1 MFDFIIRLYFKIE
14 DKIFLS
20 WYDRKLKRQA
30 NEKMQKQLELKK
42 DMEVL
47 KRIAPN
53 VFREDG

>member
-20 WYDRKLKRQA
+20 WHDRKLKRQA

>member
-1 MFDFIIRLYFKIE
+1 MFDFIIELYFKIE
-14 DKIFLS
+14 HKIFLS
-20 WYDRKLKRQA
+20 WYDRKLKQQA

>member
-1 MFDFIIRLYFKIE
+1 
-14 DKIFLS
+14 
-20 WYDRKLKRQA
+20 
-30 NEKMQKQLELKK
+30 MQKQLELKK